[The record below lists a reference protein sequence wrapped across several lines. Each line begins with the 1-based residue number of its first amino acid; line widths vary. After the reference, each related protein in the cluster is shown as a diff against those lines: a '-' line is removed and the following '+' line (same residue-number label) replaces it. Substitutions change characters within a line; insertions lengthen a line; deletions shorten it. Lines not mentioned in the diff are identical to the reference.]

1 MGVHPWPGID
11 PASAYM
17 TMTGGAWAG
26 PMHAAG
32 TALQALGMHVET
44 TAGLSEVNDTIV
56 GENWSGKGRISA
68 AASVSVL
75 NTDQTLYASLSTMK
89 SQLLNAAGE
98 LHTTTV
104 PQMVTHIQANANR
117 GEWGTDNAINPLVLG
132 ALTPRIIDLDTE
144 YFGFMWPNNASAGLR
159 YGAGLDALG
168 AALAGLSALPSL
180 AGGAITAPAS
190 AAADVASNAGMS
202 MMSAVMSAT
211 EQAATS
217 KNSPSNSA
225 TTQDNS
231 RASQTPLSAPN
242 TSTISS
248 GISAL
253 GAVQSQAPVSPSLSQ
268 PQLSGIGMFAPPAA
282 AALTPSAPT
291 PAVPASP
298 PVQAM
303 TPSAAPGVTS
313 FAKPN
318 EPFNPPPPP
327 SGGKAAGLKPGMLN
341 ASALRG
347 PVGTAPGSTALLTK
361 PLTATS
367 SLSTQPSA
375 YVVPDEPRPVS
386 STPSNPTLP
395 DSGSIQT
402 LNPPPQPQQLPP
414 PPSPPQP
421 PSTGSGPQPGPSAG
435 NRGIQGS
442 GGPGTQTPGGAA
454 GGAPPSSLPAMPLD
468 TRPPPIPPPPAPG
481 EPPLG
486 PPPPPSWAQP
496 QLPPSVLEAQQQLSK
511 LEQLIQDHN
520 AHPPNPGDWNAVNAY
535 NAQAS
540 FYNSWAAQLQGQLD
554 EAKVSHTPATSANT
568 AQVPSW
574 TQPAPPEPSHPA
586 PLNPSSSTPELT
598 DEVPLQDD
606 QQQVEDKYKHAS
618 DFGVTEPRGRAGFD
632 KFDDTLKQFIH
643 DPSTLHIKGTYR
655 GQPAILNV
663 NPDSGLVV
671 IQSPAGK
678 FISGWK
684 MSPGQ
689 LNNVLSRG
697 SL

>member
-1 MGVHPWPGID
+1 MGVHPWPIFD

-32 TALQALGMHVET
+32 TALQALGVHVET

-56 GENWSGKGRISA
+56 GESWSGQGRTSA

-89 SQLLNAAGE
+89 AQLLNAAGE

-117 GEWGTDNAINPLVLG
+117 GEWGIDNAINPWVLG

-180 AGGAITAPAS
+180 AGGAVTAPAS

-217 KNSPSNSA
+217 KNSSTNSA
-225 TTQDNS
+225 ATQENS
-231 RASQTPLSAPN
+231 RASQTPSSAPN

-253 GAVQSQAPVSPSLSQ
+253 GLVQSQAPVSPSLPQS
-268 PQLSGIGMFAPPAA
+268 QLSGIGMFAAPAA

-303 TPSAAPGVTS
+303 TPSAPGVTS

-327 SGGKAAGLKPGMLN
+327 SGGKATGLKPGMLN

-361 PLTATS
+361 PLTTAS
-367 SLSTQPSA
+367 SLATEPLA
-375 YVVPDEPRPVS
+375 YATPQVPQPVS
-386 STPSNPTLP
+386 SPPPPHPPLQ

-402 LNPPPQPQQLPP
+402 LNPPPQLQQQPAPP
-414 PPSPPQP
+414 SSPPQP
-421 PSTGSGPQPGPSAG
+421 PQPQPQQQSPADRTSQPSYQPSSGSGTGAG
-435 NRGIQGS
+435 GFGGS
-442 GGPGTQTPGGAA
+442 GMGGGSSSGGNGISQMPNLSQAA
-454 GGAPPSSLPAMPLD
+454 SAQWAM
-468 TRPPPIPPPPAPG
+468 T
-481 EPPLG
+481 
-486 PPPPPSWAQP
+486 AQP
-496 QLPPSVLEAQQQLSK
+496 QSAAVGSRFSQQTPTITPDPPECPDPTEMLKDWSDLVADIDKHNENPPDPTDLAAVAEYDAEAIRLNSK
-511 LEQLIQDHN
+511 L
-520 AHPPNPGDWNAVNAY
+520 
-535 NAQAS
+535 
-540 FYNSWAAQLQGQLD
+540 LD
-554 EAKVSHTPATSANT
+554 
-568 AQVPSW
+568 
-574 TQPAPPEPSHPA
+574 
-586 PLNPSSSTPELT
+586 
-598 DEVPLQDD
+598 
-606 QQQVEDKYKHAS
+606 
-618 DFGVTEPRGRAGFD
+618 
-632 KFDDTLKQFIH
+632 
-643 DPSTLHIKGTYR
+643 
-655 GQPAILNV
+655 
-663 NPDSGLVV
+663 
-671 IQSPAGK
+671 
-678 FISGWK
+678 
-684 MSPGQ
+684 
-689 LNNVLSRG
+689 LSRKLLDCG
-697 SL
+697 IPTTINETPKQSR